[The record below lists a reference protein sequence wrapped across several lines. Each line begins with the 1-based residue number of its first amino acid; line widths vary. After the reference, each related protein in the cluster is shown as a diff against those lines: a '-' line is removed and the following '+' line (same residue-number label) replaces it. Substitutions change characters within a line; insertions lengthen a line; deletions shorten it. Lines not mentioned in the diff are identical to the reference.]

1 MFQDALATVD
11 KLFKRDWEYEELP
24 HSHDIY
30 HCYFDFDGPPA
41 GNDVIRGWWTVGG
54 GHMNIHEPYEMEGI
68 FIDGRMV
75 GLMSNKDY
83 TEHWL
88 GTAADMQDNA
98 RQMQFTV
105 NTIIFALTQE
115 GSITT
120 QLMEGL
126 RNW

>member
-1 MFQDALATVD
+1 
-11 KLFKRDWEYEELP
+11 
-24 HSHDIY
+24 
-30 HCYFDFDGPPA
+30 
-41 GNDVIRGWWTVGG
+41 
-54 GHMNIHEPYEMEGI
+54 MNIHEPYEMEGI